1 MNKQEREEEKAW
13 LANRP
18 TWRLSELYDDDNPSA
33 YERRNKRVWDESNGK
48 QGMRIVLSKGVFW
61 SRGWRGCPQCGG
73 DVTTH
78 RPNKMYLVVEGEYMR
93 IGWSCT
99 GQPGKWEGV

>member
-1 MNKQEREEEKAW
+1 MNAEERRQEREWRE
-13 LANRP
+13 NRP
-18 TWRLSELYDDDNPSA
+18 TWTRRNVPDDDSPSA
-33 YERRNKRVWDESNGK
+33 YERVNQRTYMASGGK

-78 RPNKMYLVVEGEYMR
+78 KPDKMYLVVEGEHMR

-99 GQPGKWEGV
+99 GQPGKWEI